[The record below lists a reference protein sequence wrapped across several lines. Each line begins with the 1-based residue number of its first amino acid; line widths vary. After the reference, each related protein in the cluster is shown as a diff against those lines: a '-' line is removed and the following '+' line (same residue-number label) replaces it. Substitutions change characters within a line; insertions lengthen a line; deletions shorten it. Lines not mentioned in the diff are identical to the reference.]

1 MAISFFSS
9 CTLSTLFQSV
19 KPGVP
24 LVFDRSPG
32 TPRDGYLLSDRW
44 CRSTV
49 QTAEQIVSATIP
61 CSVARRRIT
70 HATFG
75 SGRLDSATFYR
86 SVYLSSRGRSECQH
100 IFHPFSQ
107 RAHSRRSNPFTPIH
121 TPQRSIHYPA
131 VFCWTSVESYLRT
144 ISVSVD
150 RKFSHVKELELTM
163 DYPFLCANRTSTS
176 WPIPKY
182 PKCVNFCEHF
192 NLKYTNYHINP
203 SLSMKSNLSTSKLK

>member
-49 QTAEQIVSATIP
+49 QTAEQIVSATIS

-86 SVYLSSRGRSECQH
+86 SVYLSSRTRLECQH

-107 RAHSRRSNPFTPIH
+107 RAHSRRSNPCLRHAHSHPATLDSLPCGFLLDFCGILSSYYICVSW
-121 TPQRSIHYPA
+121 PQ
-131 VFCWTSVESYLRT
+131 VFPRQRT
-144 ISVSVD
+144 IANNGLSIS
-150 RKFSHVKELELTM
+150 
-163 DYPFLCANRTSTS
+163 LCQQ
-176 WPIPKY
+176 
-182 PKCVNFCEHF
+182 NFYI
-192 NLKYTNYHINP
+192 LAYT
-203 SLSMKSNLSTSKLK
+203 